1 MMGEKLGSGQ
11 GREDSSRRRSGRQ
24 RSGSQ
29 KPGHRNFG
37 SQRSGRQRGYNPP
50 DVYSRELKRE
60 TMFYG
65 GFWLIFLAFPVVV
78 IFAADMSWL
87 LKALGLACV
96 TAFVVVYM
104 YGLTHPRIAF
114 SVPRWANT
122 LGYTAILVLFMVVTG
137 ILAGPAAISMAS
149 YLLALW
155 LFSHTWRVGVL
166 GAVVVAVVVLVVA
179 FLAFPDPSTLYTLI
193 PVGSTLAILVIV
205 RLMSEK
211 DERDREKDRQ
221 LALSQQREE
230 VARTVHDVLG
240 HSLTAITVSA
250 QLARRLVERDPQA
263 AAAQLDNILATART
277 ALSEVRTTVVE
288 LRQPDLTEQLH
299 LTRTLLDAAGITANL
314 PNEHGLVAVNGR
326 LDDETRELFA
336 WCLREG
342 ITNVVRHSGASR
354 CSVEIGEGYLRIDD
368 DGAGIG
374 GPEGNGLTG
383 LRQRVEEA
391 GGALS
396 VGTLPVEGSRVMSGR
411 ENPGTRLEVVL

>member
-1 MMGEKLGSGQ
+1 MSL
-11 GREDSSRRRSGRQ
+11 DH
-24 RSGSQ
+24 Q
-29 KPGHRNFG
+29 KPARN
-37 SQRSGRQRGYNPP
+37 RGYNPP

-65 GFWLIFLAFPVVV
+65 GFWLIFLAFPVVS
-78 IFAADMSWL
+78 IFSGDMSWP
-87 LKALGLACV
+87 LKALGLASV
-96 TAFVVVYM
+96 AAFVVLYM
-104 YGLTHPRIAF
+104 YGLTHPRIVF

-122 LGYTAILVLFMVVTG
+122 LAYTVILVLFMVVVA
-137 ILAGPAAISMAS
+137 ILAGSSAISMAS

-166 GAVVVAVVVLVVA
+166 GAVVVAVAVVLGGV
-179 FLAFPDPSTLYTLI
+179 LAFPAPTIYYTLI
-193 PVGSTLAILVIV
+193 PVVSTLAILVIV

-221 LALSQQREE
+221 LALSRQREE
-230 VARTVHDVLG
+230 LARTVHDVLG

-288 LRQPDLTEQLH
+288 LRQPDLMEQVQM
-299 LTRTLLDAAGITANL
+299 TRTLLEAAGIAAEL
-314 PNEHGLVAVNGR
+314 PRGR
-326 LDDETRELFA
+326 ALDMLDDRLNPETRELFA

-342 ITNVVRHSGASR
+342 ITNVVRHAGASR
-354 CSVEIGEGYLRIDD
+354 CSVEIGERYLRIDD
-368 DGAGIG
+368 DGAGVSR
-374 GPEGNGLTG
+374 PEGNGLTG

-391 GGALS
+391 GGVLS
-396 VGTLPVEGSRVMSGR
+396 IGAPPVDRPPVDGPPVDRR
-411 ENPGTRLEVVL
+411 GTRMEVVL